1 MERKPLGRSGYE
13 VSAIGLGCVTF
24 GREIDEDA
32 SYRLLDYAME
42 KGITLFDTA
51 EIYGG
56 AQSRL
61 DRAEYPGE
69 GDLHW
74 WRQRLIPENQHQ
86 MLGQMTAQVDLLLLI
101 KR

>member
-32 SYRLLDYAME
+32 SYRVMDYAME
-42 KGITLFDTA
+42 KGIMLFDTA

-61 DRAEYPGE
+61 DRAQY
-69 GDLHW
+69 
-74 WRQRLIPENQHQ
+74 
-86 MLGQMTAQVDLLLLI
+86 LGFDEVREVAHEVSSSE
-101 KR
+101 RS

>member
-1 MERKPLGRSGYE
+1 M
-13 VSAIGLGCVTF
+13 
-24 GREIDEDA
+24 
-32 SYRLLDYAME
+32 
-42 KGITLFDTA
+42 
-51 EIYGG
+51 
-56 AQSRL
+56 RL